1 MNCHAERFFQNCSL
15 IAPSRLSRVRV
26 YLLLHCTL
34 MIYSLAHIPTI
45 DLSCLLSSNTNTKHF
60 LVKQGTLTT
69 STFEEFFMS
78 AHAGS
83 SSWQPVAF
91 LQVPQPLGSGQ
102 WWEQGS
108 DPNCCS
114 SSEELQSTSQP
125 RSAMWS
131 YIIGVTSL
139 FS

>member
-1 MNCHAERFFQNCSL
+1 MNCHAESFFQNCSL

-78 AHAGS
+78 AHAAGS
-83 SSWQPVAF
+83 LRPSSRSPSRWAQGNGGSRGQIPTAAAVQRSCRAPHSQD
-91 LQVPQPLGSGQ
+91 LQCGH
-102 WWEQGS
+102 
-108 DPNCCS
+108 
-114 SSEELQSTSQP
+114 T
-125 RSAMWS
+125 
-131 YIIGVTSL
+131 
-139 FS
+139 